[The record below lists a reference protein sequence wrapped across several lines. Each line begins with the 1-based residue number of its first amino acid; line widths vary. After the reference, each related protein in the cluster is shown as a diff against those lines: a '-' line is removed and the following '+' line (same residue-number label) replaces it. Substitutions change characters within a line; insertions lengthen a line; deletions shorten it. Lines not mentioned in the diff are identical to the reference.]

1 MSTGAFALAN
11 KSRILATTLLPFTAA
26 KRLSP
31 EWMSFSYQSEA
42 SSILPEMTH
51 AKMSHSHAASAS
63 MLS

>member
-11 KSRILATTLLPFTAA
+11 QSRILATMLLPFTVA

-31 EWMSFSYQSEA
+31 KWMSFSYQSEA

-51 AKMSHSHAASAS
+51 AEMSHSHAASTSA
-63 MLS
+63 LS